1 MHAQACSNTYNVV
14 HTDITCYRYC
24 MFYITGTVCFTS
36 CTLGMKQVTRSPR
49 HTINSDSHTI
59 CGLVQSKGPLMNTC
73 TCYSQMCTHVHA
85 QAFSPHLS
93 VVNRE
98 MAHVYSV
105 QCTQCIHRNAVYVML
120 QNSDNAYASRDHSDI
135 LRNVLHI

>member
-1 MHAQACSNTYNVV
+1 
-14 HTDITCYRYC
+14 
-24 MFYITGTVCFTS
+24 
-36 CTLGMKQVTRSPR
+36 
-49 HTINSDSHTI
+49 
-59 CGLVQSKGPLMNTC
+59 MNTC

-120 QNSDNAYASRDHSDI
+120 QNSDNVYASRDHSDI

>member
-1 MHAQACSNTYNVV
+1 MH
-14 HTDITCYRYC
+14 
-24 MFYITGTVCFTS
+24 
-36 CTLGMKQVTRSPR
+36 
-49 HTINSDSHTI
+49 
-59 CGLVQSKGPLMNTC
+59 TC
-73 TCYSQMCTHVHA
+73 TCYSQMRTHV
-85 QAFSPHLS
+85 QSFSPHLS

-120 QNSDNAYASRDHSDI
+120 QNSDNVYASRDHSDI

>member
-1 MHAQACSNTYNVV
+1 MH
-14 HTDITCYRYC
+14 
-24 MFYITGTVCFTS
+24 
-36 CTLGMKQVTRSPR
+36 
-49 HTINSDSHTI
+49 
-59 CGLVQSKGPLMNTC
+59 TC
-73 TCYSQMCTHVHA
+73 TCYSQMYTRVIV
-85 QAFSPHLS
+85 QSFSPHLS
-93 VVNRE
+93 VNCE

>member
-1 MHAQACSNTYNVV
+1 MH
-14 HTDITCYRYC
+14 
-24 MFYITGTVCFTS
+24 
-36 CTLGMKQVTRSPR
+36 
-49 HTINSDSHTI
+49 
-59 CGLVQSKGPLMNTC
+59 TC
-73 TCYSQMCTHVHA
+73 TCYSQMCTHVLV

-98 MAHVYSV
+98 MSHVYSV

-120 QNSDNAYASRDHSDI
+120 QNSDNVYASRDHSDI

>member
-1 MHAQACSNTYNVV
+1 MHTY
-14 HTDITCYRYC
+14 
-24 MFYITGTVCFTS
+24 
-36 CTLGMKQVTRSPR
+36 TRS
-49 HTINSDSHTI
+49 
-59 CGLVQSKGPLMNTC
+59 
-73 TCYSQMCTHVHA
+73 SQMCTHVIV

-105 QCTQCIHRNAVYVML
+105 QCTQCIHRNAVYVMQ

-135 LRNVLHI
+135 FRNVLHI

>member
-1 MHAQACSNTYNVV
+1 MH
-14 HTDITCYRYC
+14 TC
-24 MFYITGTVCFTS
+24 
-36 CTLGMKQVTRSPR
+36 K
-49 HTINSDSHTI
+49 
-59 CGLVQSKGPLMNTC
+59 
-73 TCYSQMCTHVHA
+73 CYYQMCTRVIV

-120 QNSDNAYASRDHSDI
+120 QSLDNVYASRDHSDI
-135 LRNVLHI
+135 LHKELIAFPGIFHISHPLIIDTICFYYKRIKCMQVLCPAPVWSLDVEWQECHAHGCTRWAH